1 MTSYPVPTTVVFLLT
16 VLAIVIV
23 FPWAIGHAGRATAEP
38 AGKRKQWIAAALL
51 GILAW
56 AALSASLAGSG
67 VLGRFD
73 LMPPPFMVLLV
84 ASTALTAVLAFS
96 RVGARLIGG
105 IGLSALIG
113 YQAFRI
119 PVELVL
125 HSLYGAGVVPQQMT
139 FEGRNFDIV
148 AGITALALFLIS
160 RRWALNRWLVLVWNL
175 AGLALLVNIVTVAVL
190 SAPVPFRVFMNE
202 PASVFVTTVPYIWLP
217 AILVQAAWFG
227 HLLVFRNLWR
237 YRGQVSGGL

>member
-1 MTSYPVPTTVVFLLT
+1 MTSYPLPTTVVFLLT
-16 VLAIVIV
+16 VLAVVIA

-38 AGKRKQWIAAALL
+38 AGKRREWTAAALL

-56 AALSASLAGSG
+56 AALSASLAASG

-73 LMPPPFMVLLV
+73 RLPPPFMVFLV

-105 IGLSALIG
+105 VGLAALVG

-125 HSLYGAGVVPQQMT
+125 DSLYGAGVAPQQMT
-139 FEGRNFDIV
+139 FEG
-148 AGITALALFLIS
+148 
-160 RRWALNRWLVLVWNL
+160 
-175 AGLALLVNIVTVAVL
+175 
-190 SAPVPFRVFMNE
+190 
-202 PASVFVTTVPYIWLP
+202 
-217 AILVQAAWFG
+217 
-227 HLLVFRNLWR
+227 
-237 YRGQVSGGL
+237 

>member
-1 MTSYPVPTTVVFLLT
+1 
-16 VLAIVIV
+16 
-23 FPWAIGHAGRATAEP
+23 
-38 AGKRKQWIAAALL
+38 
-51 GILAW
+51 
-56 AALSASLAGSG
+56 
-67 VLGRFD
+67 
-73 LMPPPFMVLLV
+73 
-84 ASTALTAVLAFS
+84 
-96 RVGARLIGG
+96 
-105 IGLSALIG
+105 
-113 YQAFRI
+113 
-119 PVELVL
+119 
-125 HSLYGAGVVPQQMT
+125 VPQQMT

-217 AILVQAAWFG
+217 AILVQAAWFC
-227 HLLVFRNLWR
+227 HLLVFRYLWR

>member
-1 MTSYPVPTTVVFLLT
+1 MTSYPDLTTVVFLLT

-23 FPWAIGHAGRATAEP
+23 FPWAVGHAGRAAAEP
-38 AGKRKQWIAAALL
+38 AGKRRQWTAAALL

-73 LMPPPFMVLLV
+73 IMPPPFIIFLV

-105 IGLSALIG
+105 IGLMALVG

-119 PVELVL
+119 SVEWLL

-139 FEGRNFDIV
+139 FVGWNFDIV

-160 RRWALNRWLVLVWNL
+160 RRWALNRWLVFVWNL

-190 SAPVPFRVFMNE
+190 SAPVPFRMFMNE
-202 PASVFVTTVPYIWLP
+202 PSSVFVTTVPYIWLP

-227 HLLVFRNLWR
+227 HLLVFRYLWR
-237 YRGQVSGGL
+237 YRGQDSRGS